1 MSKDYYKILGVEK
14 DSSKDEIKKAFR
26 VLAHKYHPDKKN
38 GDEAKFKEVNEAYG
52 VLSNDKKRAEYDS
65 YGRVFGDGVG
75 GAGFGGFEGFDFG
88 GFSDAFSGANGSGFG
103 TEFDLGDIFGEFFGG
118 RERRQKRGRDI
129 SIDLEINFAES
140 VFGIERR
147 VLISK
152 NSKCAECDGTG
163 AKKGTELKTCEI
175 CNGRGRIKETRRS
188 ILGSFTTE
196 TACRE
201 CSGAGKIPKEVC
213 ATCRGAGIFN
223 KQEEIVIKVP
233 AGINDGEM
241 IRISGMGEGIS
252 KGESGDLYVKI
263 HVAKHPILKK
273 EGTNIV
279 MPLDIKIT
287 DSILGGKYNIDT
299 LDGKIEVKIPEGSK
313 DGDVLRVKGRG
324 VVISKSKRGDLLLK
338 LKIRIPQNVSRKAK
352 KFFEELRD
360 EGI

>member
-38 GDEAKFKEVNEAYG
+38 GDEAKFKEVNEAYS
-52 VLSNDKKRAEYDS
+52 VLSNEKKRAEYDS
-65 YGRVFGDGVG
+65 YGRVFGDGVSG
-75 GAGFGGFEGFDFG
+75 TGFGGFEGFDFG

-163 AKKGTELKTCEI
+163 AKKGTELKTCEV

-201 CSGAGKIPKEVC
+201 CLGAGKIPKEVC
-213 ATCRGAGIFN
+213 TTCRGAGIFN

>member
-38 GDEAKFKEVNEAYG
+38 GDEAKFKEVNEAYS
-52 VLSNDKKRAEYDS
+52 VLSNEKKRAEYDS
-65 YGRVFGDGVG
+65 YGRVFGDGVSG
-75 GAGFGGFEGFDFG
+75 TGFGGFEGFDFG

-163 AKKGTELKTCEI
+163 AKKGTELKTCEV

-352 KFFEELRD
+352 KLFEELRD